1 MHPWY
6 SKNISELG
14 PQALIFC
21 YCMLISNKKEGPI
34 TGSKV
39 CCSAMQWSFQNR
51 LHAAY
56 SNNILKLRT
65 LALSFCHFMKVQSL
79 TQKFV
84 GRLSN
89 GPLKIEGIPHTA
101 TISQVWG
108 DWLSYSFTVCWFLT
122 KKQVHLWLKWFL
134 IGNQMGLWKMNR
146 YLIQQPYH
154 KVQYTG
160 LLILWLYA
168 DF

>member
-89 GPLKIEGIPHTA
+89 GPLKIECIHDTA
-101 TISQVWG
+101 KISQNWG
-108 DWLSYSFTVCWFLT
+108 HRLSYSVTVCWFLT
-122 KKQVHLWLKWFL
+122 KK
-134 IGNQMGLWKMNR
+134 
-146 YLIQQPYH
+146 
-154 KVQYTG
+154 KVPSRAQKFVVRLCNGAFKIDCTPHTAT
-160 LLILWLYA
+160 IS
-168 DF
+168 